1 MERTSEDDDTLIEAA
16 RFEGMYKDGSKTG
29 FGKMVYPSGDIYE
42 GEWFENQVH
51 KQKRDYYLVQRFLR
65 KQFFLLGDLWQLN

>member
-1 MERTSEDDDTLIEAA
+1 MERTSEDDDTLMEAA

-29 FGKMVYPSGDIYE
+29 FGKMIYPSGDIYE

-51 KQKRDYYLVQRFLR
+51 EQKNVDLSQR
-65 KQFFLLGDLWQLN
+65 